1 MGNSATFKCPYID
14 AGVFVYPLSHT
25 TANRMVLTS
34 LKLGFNG
41 CIIREP
47 WSRNTHHS
55 PSPSSLLS
63 VSSSS
68 LSLSSFLASMQ
79 QVKRFFVIHGKV
91 YSALTQKELIRAMQ
105 TKESTLQQFPT
116 LHIVEAGD
124 TAYNRWVLTTPG
136 VSILSR
142 MHAAPRHAF
151 DHVCAKSAAEHGTCV
166 DINLAALI
174 PKGPPR
180 QKALRQYENMVTL
193 ARKYEFGLT
202 ISSGA
207 KGYLGICT
215 PREIQAICGLFG
227 MDEDMVAH
235 ALSAPFHLLNPHQP
249 VRHVICECDD
259 SEGEE

>member
-1 MGNSATFKCPYID
+1 MGNNAALKCPYID
-14 AGVFVYPLSHT
+14 AGVFAYPLSHT
-25 TANRMVLTS
+25 TASRMILAAQ
-34 LKLGFNG
+34 KLGFNG

-47 WSRNTHHS
+47 WSRDTHHS
-55 PSPSSLLS
+55 PSSLLT

-79 QVKRFFVIHGKV
+79 QVKRFFVIHGRV
-91 YSALTQKELIRAMQ
+91 YSDLTQKELRRVMQ

-124 TAYNRWVLTTPG
+124 AAYNRWVLTTPG

-151 DHVCAKSAAEHGTCV
+151 DHVCAKSAAEHGICV

-174 PKGPPR
+174 PKGTPR

-215 PREIQAICGLFG
+215 PREVQAICGLFG
-227 MDEDMVAH
+227 MDEDMVVH
-235 ALSAPFHLLNPHQP
+235 ALSAPFHLLHPHQP
-249 VRHVICECDD
+249 VRHVMWEYDD
-259 SEGEE
+259 NGGEE

>member
-14 AGVFVYPLSHT
+14 AGVFAYPLSHT
-25 TANRMVLTS
+25 TANRMILTAQ
-34 LKLGFNG
+34 KLGLNG

-47 WSRNTHHS
+47 WSRDTHHS
-55 PSPSSLLS
+55 SLPPSD
-63 VSSSS
+63 SS
-68 LSLSSFLASMQ
+68 LSLGSFSLSMEQ
-79 QVKRFFVIHGKV
+79 KKRFFVIHGKV
-91 YSALTQKELIRAMQ
+91 YSALTQKELRRAMQ
-105 TKESTLQQFPT
+105 TKGPTLPELPV
-116 LHIVEAGD
+116 LHIVDAGD
-124 TAYNRWVLTTPG
+124 ATYNRWLLTTPG
-136 VSILSR
+136 VAILSR

-151 DHVCAKSAAEHGTCV
+151 DHVCAKSAADHGICV

-174 PKGPPR
+174 PKGAPR

-193 ARKYEFGLT
+193 AKKYEFGIT

-235 ALSAPFHLLNPHQP
+235 ALSAPFHLLHPHRP
-249 VRHVICECDD
+249 VRSVKYKWDD
-259 SEGEE
+259 GGGEE